1 MNEKNIKISFS
12 WDDKRKVKATYC
24 VQFFKKK
31 KNFFIKSSP
40 VKFQY
45 FIKLRRNFIKSITKI
60 NDTRT

>member
-1 MNEKNIKISFS
+1 MNDKNIKISFS

-40 VKFQY
+40 VYKKFQY
-45 FIKLRRNFIKSITKI
+45 FVKLRRNFIKNYDK
-60 NDTRT
+60 N